1 VVKVLA
7 VLDYMFHGSC
17 RKVSK
22 VLSMALEPISKSAVH
37 YLAKRVSEI
46 RVSKE
51 PRYRSCIAV
60 DETKLRVKKSYV
72 YVWSAVDVDSKELLA
87 LEASYGRSSLNALS
101 FLKKALKMCTN
112 KPLVLVDRG
121 PWYRWAFE
129 RLGLE
134 YRHERL
140 GMRNRVERFFRYLK
154 ERTMVFHHK
163 MSARDH
169 IQGINKPQAIP
180 NPIHNILPGYEDREV
195 SENAYLDT
203 ISQHKGRDKAVASS
217 YCFP

>member
-1 VVKVLA
+1 
-7 VLDYMFHGSC
+7 MFHGSC
-17 RKVSK
+17 RRVSK
-22 VLSMALEPISKSAVH
+22 VLSMGLEPISKSAVH

-46 RVSKE
+46 RVAKE
-51 PRYRSCIAV
+51 PRYRRCIAV

-87 LEASYGRSSLNALS
+87 LEASYGRSCLNAPS
-101 FLKKALKMCTN
+101 FLKKALRMCTD
-112 KPLVLVDRG
+112 KPLVLVDKG

-154 ERTMVFHHK
+154 ERTLVFHHK
-163 MSARDH
+163 MSARNH
-169 IQGINKPQAIP
+169 LQGITNLKLFLSLFTLYYQAR
-180 NPIHNILPGYEDREV
+180 EDRRWV
-195 SENAYLDT
+195 KMLIRTLSRSCKIIFINKLLSAFLSKENAN
-203 ISQHKGRDKAVASS
+203 
-217 YCFP
+217 